1 MLRNFRTAIK
11 SNRTPVATIMIV
23 LTIGLLAYLVPSGN
37 VVVTPETVLGRVY
50 GREIKQRDIDQALM
64 DLMQRFGGAQAQQEQ
79 LLPLLKPQ
87 AVQTAIQD
95 KIVEELC
102 EREGIVVSDAEIK
115 TTLELILKSQ
125 AKQQPELIGLF
136 DGSGR
141 LRSMDELVKIYQEP
155 VRAFINTVERVARKE
170 AVRQKLFQIY
180 AYKVPVSLERLDL
193 EHRLKEEKMTF
204 KSVVVTP
211 SMQDIGDPGDGPL
224 EVFLKAEGSLF
235 KQGLRRKIQVV
246 AVSRDMVG
254 DLNMDEAAVRKAYE
268 NQKAS
273 LAKAPEVKGRHILF
287 DATTPQQLVEAKKVA
302 LEVREQLI
310 KGEKFETL
318 ATKYN
323 SPQAAGPGGDL
334 GWFDRSRMVKEFGD
348 AAFSLKVG
356 EISQPV
362 QTQ

>member
-64 DLMQRFGGAQAQQEQ
+64 DLMQRLGGAQAQQEQ

-141 LRSMDELVKIYQEP
+141 LRSMEELVKIYQEP

-193 EHRLKEEKMTF
+193 EHRLKEEK
-204 KSVVVTP
+204 
-211 SMQDIGDPGDGPL
+211 
-224 EVFLKAEGSLF
+224 
-235 KQGLRRKIQVV
+235 
-246 AVSRDMVG
+246 AV
-254 DLNMDEAAVRKAYE
+254 
-268 NQKAS
+268 
-273 LAKAPEVKGRHILF
+273 
-287 DATTPQQLVEAKKVA
+287 
-302 LEVREQLI
+302 
-310 KGEKFETL
+310 
-318 ATKYN
+318 
-323 SPQAAGPGGDL
+323 
-334 GWFDRSRMVKEFGD
+334 
-348 AAFSLKVG
+348 
-356 EISQPV
+356 
-362 QTQ
+362 